1 MGKKY
6 FFKII
11 LIIFTFTYFWFC
23 DAPRNNPFDPE
34 NPDYESS
41 QDLTG
46 RVLTYRVPHIVIPN
60 VKVTWDKR
68 RIDYSRTDGSFRFTE
83 VIKEPGWLLF
93 ENDTYLNDSLY
104 VDWENSGP
112 DIQKYLNTR
121 SVLDSIL
128 FYSSLEND
136 NTGQQLISVDS
147 KLFISDP
154 DNDIDSVL
162 ITSANLKFKSFLKY
176 NINDKSFEGSFG
188 MSDLKISTPDAVIGQ
203 EFNIHVKDTQKNK
216 ILLSTQLIKRII
228 KDEVI
233 LVGPI
238 NSDTTSTLPTLEW
251 NIISLGFNFK
261 FTVEIYT
268 DGFNSRLVWRKEN
281 INSSAT
287 SVTVDEPLTEDRYYR
302 WIVWIVDEFENRS
315 GSKTKTFYARSQ

>member
-1 MGKKY
+1 
-6 FFKII
+6 
-11 LIIFTFTYFWFC
+11 
-23 DAPRNNPFDPE
+23 
-34 NPDYESS
+34 
-41 QDLTG
+41 
-46 RVLTYRVPHIVIPN
+46 
-60 VKVTWDKR
+60 
-68 RIDYSRTDGSFRFTE
+68 
-83 VIKEPGWLLF
+83 
-93 ENDTYLNDSLY
+93 
-104 VDWENSGP
+104 
-112 DIQKYLNTR
+112 
-121 SVLDSIL
+121 
-128 FYSSLEND
+128 
-136 NTGQQLISVDS
+136 
-147 KLFISDP
+147 
-154 DNDIDSVL
+154 
-162 ITSANLKFKSFLKY
+162 
-176 NINDKSFEGSFG
+176 
-188 MSDLKISTPDAVIGQ
+188 
-203 EFNIHVKDTQKNK
+203 
-216 ILLSTQLIKRII
+216 LIKRII

>member
-1 MGKKY
+1 MVFLSIN
-6 FFKII
+6 FF
-11 LIIFTFTYFWFC
+11 WSC

-34 NPDYESS
+34 NPDYEST

-46 RVLTYRVPHIVIPN
+46 RVYTYRVPHITISN
-60 VKVTWDKR
+60 VKVTWDNR
-68 RIDYSRTDGSFRFTE
+68 RIDHTRTDGSFRFNE

-93 ENDTYLNDSLY
+93 ENNTYLVDSLY
-104 VDWENSGP
+104 VDWKNTGP
-112 DIQKYLNTR
+112 DVLKYLNTR
-121 SVLDSIL
+121 PVLDSIL

-147 KLFISDP
+147 KLHISDP

-162 ITSANLKFKSFLKY
+162 IASANLKFKSFLDY

-188 MSDLKISTPDAVIGQ
+188 MSDLKIAKPDAIIGQ
-203 EFNIHVKDTQKNK
+203 EFNIHIKDTQKHK

-233 LVGPI
+233 LVNPI
-238 NSDTTSTLPTLEW
+238 NSDTTSSMPTLEW
-251 NIISLGFNFK
+251 NVISLDFPFK

-268 DGFNSRLVWRKEN
+268 DGFNSKLIWSKEN
-281 INSSAT
+281 ISSSAT
-287 SVTVDEPLTEDRYYR
+287 SVTVDAPLTENRYYR
-302 WIVWIVDEFENRS
+302 WIVWVVDEFQNRS
-315 GSKTKTFYARSQ
+315 GSKTKTFYAKSQ